1 PQNDVA
7 PDVRAGASPKL
18 DRLDPRRTV
27 LELDA
32 LSKPLDL
39 LRIRLPEQPH
49 RILAL
54 EPVARMHQPMCERA
68 VGREE
73 QQPRC
78 VQIEPPDADP
88 PSARR
93 RRQRVEYRAPAL
105 RVVTRSDLACRLVVS
120 EMRVARPLSRRGEP
134 HAASVHEHAFPAA
147 QALADLGESAV
158 DGDSPFADPALDL
171 PPGADAGLGKN
182 FLNTFAQLD
191 SERCNATTSAS
202 ETGSSSSSVETSRTS
217 SSAAAP
223 SCGGDGGVRDRD
235 PALAG
240 SSSSASEGGS
250 DAATAT
256 VIGVGSTEARSSSS
270 SSSS

>member
-1 PQNDVA
+1 AHVAEGDRSVAHADQPADDEPDRVEQAAHLAVAPLPQNDVA

-105 RVVTRSDLACRLVVS
+105 RVVTRSDLA
-120 EMRVARPLSRRGEP
+120 
-134 HAASVHEHAFPAA
+134 
-147 QALADLGESAV
+147 
-158 DGDSPFADPALDL
+158 
-171 PPGADAGLGKN
+171 
-182 FLNTFAQLD
+182 
-191 SERCNATTSAS
+191 
-202 ETGSSSSSVETSRTS
+202 
-217 SSAAAP
+217 
-223 SCGGDGGVRDRD
+223 
-235 PALAG
+235 
-240 SSSSASEGGS
+240 
-250 DAATAT
+250 
-256 VIGVGSTEARSSSS
+256 
-270 SSSS
+270 